1 MTFKDL
7 NLRKIHKVELL
18 KRLFDNKIET
28 PTAKEKREIHKII
41 ESSINNGSYLQT
53 LNSLIVSIYFDNEN
67 TFNEI
72 RRKGMFRY
80 SKFVGKKCIVENII
94 NDLLDTNKVYN
105 LIDPENLDYLNSILN
120 LSNLHKSYND
130 IHKYIFI
137 EFDNFHKNFEGKS
150 LIKSLLSYVDYMFL
164 IDYYPKTV
172 TNLMQI
178 SSRNKEDV
186 CSAVSYL
193 IYLLSTKSTFT
204 VTDTIYISEEF
215 IKSKEIE
222 NIIISACFI
231 SDFKEFEIL
240 IDHFNYRCI
249 KVDANLKIIP
259 PYEDFEKSIRIGFIR
274 EQLQYYNDLSKA
286 EEDHAGHNLVSFEI
300 LVEEIYKLENFSL
313 FKYTETYNY
322 PRYVIEIPEPLYDI
336 IIDKL
341 FKNDLLF
348 KEEILYLSKIFKE
361 QLLTPENLKTIK
373 IQGNLS
379 LFEFIKIR
387 RIFSFLFLMFR
398 NQIFK
403 EENKDFEVV
412 LRSLIPV
419 YPEDLLYRFIEKLT
433 TTENVNSFLDLTYWE
448 PGIDILFDLQYYPI
462 IYIEKYY
469 MIPLTILAN
478 SNAIRNLYASQY
490 KENNLKILLDGSK
503 DALIDK
509 LSDAFHAAGIE
520 NYKQTSVPKTDIDLF
535 AILDDTLF
543 LFECKQSLHPVSIF
557 DLRTTFDYIKKAEKQ
572 LDYLNSEF
580 HSGRLTKILAKKFK
594 IDFTIIKHVSSII
607 ILSNRLFNGNAF
619 KYPIRYISE
628 IENYVTEGTLRTKE
642 GVFSMWEGDNLTLSD
657 LKEYLSLNSK
667 HVKLFLDSVSVRT
680 LTYNLTDPPI
690 LFDAYYLSA
699 ENAEP
704 KLHDFTLQL
713 KRKEDY

>member
-7 NLRKIHKVELL
+7 NLRKIQKVDLL
-18 KRLFDNKIET
+18 KRLFENKIDT
-28 PTAKEKREIHKII
+28 PTAKEKREIQKII
-41 ESSINNGSYLQT
+41 DSSMNSGSYFQT
-53 LNSLIVSIYFDNEN
+53 LNSLLLGIFFDKEN
-67 TFNEI
+67 TFREI
-72 RRKGMFRY
+72 RKKGLFRY
-80 SKFVGKKCIVENII
+80 SKYISKKCIVENII
-94 NDLLDTNKVYN
+94 QDLLDANKVYS
-105 LIDPENLDYLNSILN
+105 LFDPENIDYLDSILN

-130 IHKYIFI
+130 IHKYILI
-137 EFDNFHKNFEGKS
+137 EFDNFHKNFKGKS
-150 LIKSLLSYVDYMFL
+150 IIKSLLAFVDYLFL
-164 IDYYPKTV
+164 MNHYPKTV

-178 SSRNKEDV
+178 SSRSKEDV

-193 IYLLSTKSTFT
+193 IYLLSTKSTLT
-204 VTDTIYISEEF
+204 ITDTLYISEEF

-249 KVDANLKIIP
+249 KVDSNLKIVP

-274 EQLQYYNDLSKA
+274 EQLQYYNDLVKA
-286 EEDHAGHNLVSFEI
+286 ETDHAEHNLVSFET
-300 LVEEIYKLENFSL
+300 LVEEIYKLEHFSL

-341 FKNDLLF
+341 FKPDLLF

-361 QLLTPENLKTIK
+361 QLLTPENLKEIK
-373 IQGNLS
+373 IQGNLT
-379 LFEFIKIR
+379 LFDFIKIR
-387 RIFSFLFLMFR
+387 RVFSFLFLMFS

-403 EENKDFEVV
+403 DDKKDFETV

-419 YPEDLLYRFIEKLT
+419 YPEDLLYKFIEKLT
-433 TTENVNSFLDLTYWE
+433 TTENVDSFLDLTYWE
-448 PGIDILFDLQYYPI
+448 PGIDILFDLQYHPI
-462 IYIEKYY
+462 IFLEKHYI
-469 MIPLTILAN
+469 IPLTILAN

-490 KENNLKILLDGSK
+490 KINNLKIFLDGSK
-503 DALIDK
+503 DALVDK
-509 LSDAFHAAGIE
+509 LSFAFQAAGIE
-520 NYKQTSVPKTDIDLF
+520 NYKQTSIPKTDIDLF

-557 DLRTTFDYIKKAEKQ
+557 DLRTTYDYIKKAEKQ
-572 LDYLNSEF
+572 LDYLNREY
-580 HSGRLTKILAKKFK
+580 HSGRLTKILTKKFN
-594 IDFTIIKHVSSII
+594 IDLSNIKHVISSI

-628 IENYVTEGTLRTKE
+628 IENYVNEGTMRTKE
-642 GVFSMWEGDNLTLSD
+642 GIFNMWEGEKLTLSD
-657 LKEYLSLNSK
+657 LKEYFSPTSK
-667 HVKLFLDSVSVRT
+667 HVKLLFDSVSVRT
-680 LTYNLTDPPI
+680 LTYSLTDPPI

-704 KLHDFTLQL
+704 RLHDFTSKL
-713 KRKEDY
+713 KTK